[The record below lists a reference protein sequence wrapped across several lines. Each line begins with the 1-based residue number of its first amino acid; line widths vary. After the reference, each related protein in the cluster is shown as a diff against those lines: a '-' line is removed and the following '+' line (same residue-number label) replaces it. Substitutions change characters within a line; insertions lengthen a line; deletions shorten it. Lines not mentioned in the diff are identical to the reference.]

1 MTNLCFQVEGY
12 VSPFA
17 KQLPKIQT
25 EDLIYIEKF
34 EEDVYGHWLF
44 GNNVGTLID
53 KVNSRSLIVQP
64 GASVQPTY
72 SDEYVSL
79 SIKNGN
85 ALVSDLLDS
94 AVSQF
99 TMSGLFMPNST
110 NLSMIMGNLAAG
122 SGETATGFGIFTS
135 AGKLYATIRTQVS
148 SWDVGLALDPAKPV
162 FASLSINKTTG
173 VANFVAQQ
181 NGVFYEKTTD
191 GTNFLNYLNA
201 GVAFS
206 FGNNRYPSS
215 FTTRNKMYEG
225 IIHDKALSIDEIK
238 MVANRMKIR
247 QEHHGISF

>member
-79 SIKNGN
+79 SIKDGN

-110 NLSMIMGNLAAG
+110 NLSTIMGNLAAA

-148 SWDVGLALDPAKPV
+148 SWDVGIALDPVKPV
-162 FASLSINKTTG
+162 FASISINKTTG
-173 VANFVAQQ
+173 IVNFVAQQ
-181 NGVFYEKTTD
+181 AGIFYEKTTP
-191 GTNFLNYLNA
+191 NLNYLNA
-201 GVAFS
+201 GVPFS
-206 FGNNRYPSS
+206 FGNNRFPSS
-215 FTTRNKMYEG
+215 FTNTNKMYEG

-247 QEHHGISF
+247 QEQRGIIF